1 MRQGLSVTEIVR
13 RSVMVLMCALLSS
26 GAWAQQT
33 ASGIAGTVRDTSGAV
48 LPGVTVEAASPA
60 LIEKVRTV
68 ITNGEGR
75 YNIVDLRP
83 GTYVVTFTITGF
95 STVKR
100 EGIELTAGFT
110 AAVNADLQIGAVA
123 ETITVSGATPLVDT
137 QNMRK
142 QTVMSKDLLDTLPS
156 STKNL
161 NNVATITP
169 GFASSLA
176 QDVVGGYTTQVGGG
190 AYHGKGGSNVT
201 FDGMGIQHSAGN
213 MGYTPNTALTE
224 EVTLSTSG
232 ISAESNA
239 DGPVANMV
247 PREGGNTFKGNTSG
261 LFSGNKL
268 QMSNLTDELRNKGL
282 TTVNEVVRVWD
293 FTFSVGGPIR
303 QDKVWFFASFR
314 EWGSERQGAGKFWN
328 LTQGTMFYNPDPARP
343 ATGYEWY
350 ESKAARITWQA
361 SPRNKLNFLVDRQR
375 NCNCHGNVAATTSVN
390 PPESTLGYHFDPDAL
405 YQVTWNSPRT
415 SKLLLEA
422 GAGAAWQSWPAEM
435 QPGVTAN
442 DISITEQSTGM
453 TYNASPTYNAIQD
466 VPRFTQRFSMSYV
479 TGSHNFKT
487 GFQLEESIQNLS
499 TEANGNVNYRFSDRV
514 PNLITQYATPY
525 LRKNRNRDLGIY
537 FQDQWAINRLTLNY
551 GLRYDYF
558 YGYVPP
564 QHVDATPN
572 GWIPA
577 RDFAEV
583 KSTPSWKDLN
593 PRGGAVFDLTGDG
606 KTALKVTVGRYVAKT
621 TTAITQSNN
630 PITTSVNSVTR
641 IWNDKFFGPGDPRT
655 GNYIPDCDLGNLNA
669 NNECLAVS
677 NQNFGGLNITTLYDD
692 DVLRGFGVRG
702 YNWDFTT
709 ELQREITSRVSVS
722 GGYYRNWYGNFT
734 VTKNTLTTPADYS
747 PYCVTAPTDPR
758 LPQGGGYQI
767 CSLADVSLAQFGRVF
782 SQVRQASVYG
792 DQKQINDFFG
802 ATINARFSSG
812 ARISGGVDLGR
823 TVTDNCFIVDS
834 SQDLLNCHNVKN
846 YGANAQVKF
855 NGNIPL
861 PANFLVSGVF
871 QNLPGSTITASWAA
885 PNAEI
890 APTLGRN
897 LAACRGAAVCNGTA
911 TVPLVASNV
920 LFNPRVS
927 RLDLRLGKRLDVSQ
941 TKRLQLNFDVFNV
954 LNGSYVLG
962 QNNTFSTT
970 TWQKPTQTM
979 DGLMVQFSANLSF

>member
-1 MRQGLSVTEIVR
+1 MRAGLSFSVLVRQPVIVL
-13 RSVMVLMCALLSS
+13 VCALLSS
-26 GAWAQQT
+26 AAAAQQT
-33 ASGIAGTVRDTSGAV
+33 ASGIAGTVRDASGAV
-48 LPGVTVEAASPA
+48 LPGVTVEAASSA

-68 ITNGEGR
+68 VTNGEGR

-83 GTYVVTFTITGF
+83 GTYVVTFGITGF

-110 AAVNADLQIGAVA
+110 ATVNADLQIGAVA

-142 QTVMSKDLLDTLPS
+142 QTVMSKDLLDTLPT

-190 AYHGKGGSNVT
+190 AYHGKSGSNVT
-201 FDGMGIQHSAGN
+201 FDGMGIQHSSGN

-247 PREGGNTFKGNTSG
+247 PREGGNTFRGNVSG
-261 LFSGNKL
+261 LFSGNKF
-268 QMSNLTDELRNKGL
+268 QMNNLTDELRAKGL

-293 FTFSVGGPIR
+293 GTFSIGGPIK
-303 QDKVWFFASFR
+303 QDKIWFFASFR

-328 LTQGTMFYNPDPARP
+328 LTQGTLFYTPDPARP

-350 ESKAARITWQA
+350 ESKAVRITWQA
-361 SPRNKLNFLVDRQR
+361 SPKNKINVLADRQR
-375 NCNCHGNVAATTSVN
+375 NCNCHGNVGATTSVN

-422 GAGAAWQSWPAEM
+422 GVGAAWQSWPAEP
-435 QPGVTAN
+435 QPGVTLN
-442 DISITEQSTGM
+442 DISVTEQSTGM
-453 TYNASPTYNAIQD
+453 TYNSSLTYNAIQD

-479 TGSHNFKT
+479 TGSHNIKT
-487 GFQLEESIQNLS
+487 GFQLEEAIQNLS
-499 TEANGNVNYRFSDRV
+499 TEANGNVNYRFNNRI
-514 PNLITQYATPY
+514 PNQITQYATPY
-525 LRKNRNRDLGIY
+525 LRQNRNRDLGIY
-537 FQDQWAINRLTLNY
+537 VQDQWAIKRMTLNY

-558 YGYVPP
+558 YGYIPA

-577 RDFAEV
+577 RDFAPV
-583 KSTPSWKDLN
+583 TSTPSWKDLN
-593 PRGGAVFDLTGDG
+593 PRGGAVFDLFGDG
-606 KTALKVTVGRYVAKT
+606 KTALKVTMGRYVAKT

-630 PITTSVNSVTR
+630 PITTSINSVTR
-641 IWNDKFFGPGDPRT
+641 TWNDT
-655 GNYIPDCDLGNLNA
+655 NGNYIPDCDLGNRAA
-669 NNECLAVS
+669 NGECLAVS

-709 ELQREITSRVSVS
+709 ELQREITPRLSVS

-734 VTKNTLTTPADYS
+734 VTRNTLTTPADYTS
-747 PYCVTAPTDPR
+747 YCIAAPLDSR
-758 LPQGGGYQI
+758 LPSGGGYQI
-767 CSLADVSLAQFGRVF
+767 CNLADVSLEKFGRVF
-782 SQVRQASVYG
+782 SQIEQASVFG
-792 DQKQINDFFG
+792 NQQQINDFFG
-802 ATINARFSSG
+802 ISMNARLGSG
-812 ARISGGVDLGR
+812 ARLGGGLDLGR
-823 TVTDNCFIVDS
+823 TVTDSCFIVDS
-834 SQDLLNCHNVKN
+834 VQNLLNCHIVTPFS
-846 YGANAQVKF
+846 ATAQVKF

-861 PANFLVSGVF
+861 PANFVVSGVF
-871 QNLPGSTITASWAA
+871 QSLPGSTITASYAA
-885 PNAEI
+885 PNAAI
-890 APTLGRN
+890 LPSLGRD
-897 LAACRGAAVCNGTA
+897 LSACGGRTPCTSNA
-911 TVPLVASNV
+911 TVPLVAPNV

-927 RLDLRLGKRLDVSQ
+927 RLDLRLAKRMPVGP
-941 TKRLQLNFDVFNV
+941 TKRLQINFDVFNV
-954 LNGSYVLG
+954 MNASYVLG
-962 QNNTFSTT
+962 QNNTFGN
-970 TWQKPTQTM
+970 TWQKPSQTM
-979 DGLMVQFSANLSF
+979 DGRMFQLSANMTF

>member
-1 MRQGLSVTEIVR
+1 MRSGLSVTELVR

-26 GAWAQQT
+26 SAWAQQT

-48 LPGVTVEAASPA
+48 LPGVTVEAASPV

-68 ITNGEGR
+68 VTNGEGR
-75 YNIVDLRP
+75 YSIVDLRP
-83 GTYVVTFTITGF
+83 GTYVITFTITGF
-95 STVKR
+95 SSVKR

-110 AAVNADLQIGAVA
+110 AAVNADLQVGAVA

-137 QNMRK
+137 QNVRK

-201 FDGMGIQHSAGN
+201 FDGMGIQHSSGN

-247 PREGGNTFKGNTSG
+247 PREGGNTFRGNVSG

-268 QMSNLTDELRNKGL
+268 QMSNLTDDLRAKGL

-293 FTFSVGGPIR
+293 GTFSLGGPIK
-303 QDKVWFFASFR
+303 QDKIWFFASFR

-328 LTQGTMFYNPDPARP
+328 LTQGTMFYNPDPDRP

-361 SPRNKLNFLVDRQR
+361 SQKNKLNFLVDRQR

-422 GAGAAWQSWPAEM
+422 GVGAAWQSWPAEM
-435 QPGVTAN
+435 QPGVTAD

-453 TYNASPTYNAIQD
+453 TYNAAGTYNAVQD
-466 VPRFTQRFSMSYV
+466 VPRFTQRFSLSYV

-499 TEANGNVNYRFSDRV
+499 TEANHNVNYRFNNRI
-514 PNLITQYATPY
+514 PNQITQYATPY

-537 FQDQWAINRLTLNY
+537 FQDQWAIRRVTLNY

-558 YGYVPP
+558 YGYIPP

-583 KSTPSWKDLN
+583 TSTPSWKDVN
-593 PRGGAVFDLTGDG
+593 PRGGVVFDLLGDG
-606 KTALKVTVGRYVAKT
+606 KTALKVTMGRYVAKT
-621 TTAITQSNN
+621 TTAITSNNN

-641 IWNDKFFGPGDPRT
+641 IWNDTNLNF
-655 GNYIPDCDLGNLNA
+655 IPDCNLADRAA

-709 ELQREITSRVSVS
+709 ELQHEFTPRLSVS

-734 VTKNTLTTPADYS
+734 VTKNTLTAPEDYTA
-747 PYCVTAPTDPR
+747 YCITAPLDSR

-767 CSLADVSLAQFGRVF
+767 CNLADVSLAQFGRVF

-792 DQKQINDFFG
+792 DQTQVNDFFG
-802 ATINARFSSG
+802 ITANARFASG
-812 ARISGGVDLGR
+812 ARISGGLDLGR

-834 SQDLLNCHNVKN
+834 VQDLLNCHNVKG

-855 NGNIPL
+855 NGNVPL
-861 PANFLVSGVF
+861 PANFVVSGVF
-871 QNLPGSTITASWAA
+871 QTLPGSTITASYAA
-885 PNAEI
+885 PNSAI

-897 LAACRGAAVCNGTA
+897 LAACGGRTPCTANA
-911 TVPLVASNV
+911 TVPLVASNI
-920 LFNPRVS
+920 LFNPRVA
-927 RLDLRLGKRLDVSQ
+927 RLDLRLAKRLNVSPS
-941 TKRLQLNFDVFNV
+941 KRLMLNFDVFNV

-962 QNNTFSTT
+962 QNNTFGN
-970 TWQKPTQTM
+970 TWQKPSQTM
-979 DGLMVQFSANLSF
+979 DGLMFQLSANLSF